1 MPDDVDQPSAAKI
14 VKLENVKTI
23 VPILAAR
30 STEAINFAL
39 TEQYVDEI
47 VLVPEDQVEASAR
60 EVWASTGLAIELGA
74 ATAVAAVTRRCFVTN
89 PDEKIAVVLCGSGT
103 NGM

>member
-1 MPDDVDQPSAAKI
+1 MMWTSRQQQKI

>member
-1 MPDDVDQPSAAKI
+1 VAQAAKLLKHSYQSRRMPDDGTSRQQQQI

-47 VLVPEDQVEASAR
+47 VLVPKGRQQ
-60 EVWASTGLAIELGA
+60 
-74 ATAVAAVTRRCFVTN
+74 
-89 PDEKIAVVLCGSGT
+89 GSMGVDRAG
-103 NGM
+103 N